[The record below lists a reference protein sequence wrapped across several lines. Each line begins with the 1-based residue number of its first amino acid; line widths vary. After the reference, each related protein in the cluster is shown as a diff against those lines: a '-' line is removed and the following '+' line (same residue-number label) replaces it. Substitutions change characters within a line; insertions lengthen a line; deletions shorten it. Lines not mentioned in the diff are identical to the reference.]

1 MATIGI
7 IVFVCMILAV
17 FLGIP
22 IYIAV
27 IAASC
32 AGLYLVGGPAI
43 MIEQFSTGIFT
54 NSASY
59 TFSVIP
65 LFLAVGVLAGETGI
79 AEGIFVSARKWLG
92 RFRGGL
98 LYTVVGANAVFGAC
112 SGVSA
117 AGTVVFT
124 KVAHPA
130 LKGAGYD
137 EALSLGC
144 ITASGCLSAL
154 IPPSI
159 GILQVCLLSDISIGT
174 ALLTGLNG
182 GIVMALVMFAVIFGI
197 SKLQSGKVP
206 AVTEDDLHVSWKDRL
221 SSLKLLIPVLALF
234 ALIVGGSFFGWFP
247 PAVGGGVAFVIIV
260 IYALMKRMSVK
271 TLFLSIWDGVIS
283 FSGIFLIVLAS
294 QIFGR
299 FIAITGL
306 ANAIVDFITGVGFPP
321 IVVMFLVAIFYL
333 LCGCVMD
340 AMSIIMITIPIVFP
354 VLTSLGY
361 NGFAI
366 CILLVF
372 LAEAGSITPP
382 FGVSVFT
389 VASVTGESP
398 SKIFRGCTPFL
409 IAYFICVVLIILFP
423 NLILIIP
430 KLMGAAL

>member
-1 MATIGI
+1 MTTTAITI
-7 IVFVCMILAV
+7 FLCMIAAV
-17 FLGIP
+17 FLGVP

-32 AGLYLVGGPAI
+32 AGLYLVGGSSI
-43 MIEQFSTGIFT
+43 LLEQFSSGILT

-65 LFLAVGVLAGETGI
+65 LFIAVGVLAGEIGI
-79 AEGIFVSARKWLG
+79 AEGTFISARKWLG
-92 RFRGGL
+92 KLRGGL
-98 LYTVVGANAVFGAC
+98 LYTVIGANAIFGAC

-124 KVAHPA
+124 KVAHPE
-130 LKGAGYD
+130 LKKAGYD

-144 ITASGCLSAL
+144 ITASGVLSAL

-174 ALLTGLNG
+174 ALLTGLNSG
-182 GIVMALVMFAVIFGI
+182 VLMVLVMFLVIFLI
-197 SKLQSGKVP
+197 SKLQRNRVP
-206 AVTEDDLHVSWKDRL
+206 EVTEKDRNISL
-221 SSLKLLIPVLALF
+221 KERLATLKLLIPVLALF

-247 PAVGGGVAFVIIV
+247 ATVGGSVACVVII
-260 IYALMKRMSVK
+260 IYALFRRMSVK
-271 TLFLSIWDGVIS
+271 KIFLCIWDGVLS
-283 FSGIFLIVLAS
+283 FSGIFLIILAS

-306 ANAIVDFITGVGFPP
+306 ANTIVHFITGIGCAPV
-321 IVVMFLVAIFYL
+321 IVMFLVAIFYL
-333 LCGCVMD
+333 LFGCVMD

-354 VLTSLGY
+354 VLTTIGY
-361 NGFAI
+361 NPFAV

-372 LAEAGSITPP
+372 LAEAGAITPP

-389 VASVTGESP
+389 VASVTGESAA
-398 SKIFRGCTPFL
+398 KIFRGCAPFL
-409 IAYFICVVLIILFP
+409 IAYFVCVILIILFP
-423 NLILIIP
+423 AITLILP
-430 KLMGAAL
+430 MLMGAAM